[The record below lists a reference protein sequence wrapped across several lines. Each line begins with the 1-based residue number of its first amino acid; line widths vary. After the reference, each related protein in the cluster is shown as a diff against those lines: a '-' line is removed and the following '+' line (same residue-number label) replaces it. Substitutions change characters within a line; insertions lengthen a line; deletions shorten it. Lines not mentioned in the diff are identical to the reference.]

1 MVSVAPPDTGI
12 QSIRRIV
19 AIENHDTNARERG
32 NVNSRTLTEG
42 IYLRQSD
49 DRSVRGAAL
58 AAFDWDSIGFIWRDI
73 LMRGA
78 GYGLAVVGIIIV
90 LAGLVNH
97 FVLKQNPIAHTS
109 TIVIG
114 AGVVVAVVGAALT
127 FMGGSRS

>member
-1 MVSVAPPDTGI
+1 
-12 QSIRRIV
+12 
-19 AIENHDTNARERG
+19 
-32 NVNSRTLTEG
+32 
-42 IYLRQSD
+42 
-49 DRSVRGAAL
+49 
-58 AAFDWDSIGFIWRDI
+58 
-73 LMRGA
+73 MRGA

-127 FMGGSRS
+127 FLGGSRS

>member
-1 MVSVAPPDTGI
+1 
-12 QSIRRIV
+12 
-19 AIENHDTNARERG
+19 
-32 NVNSRTLTEG
+32 
-42 IYLRQSD
+42 
-49 DRSVRGAAL
+49 
-58 AAFDWDSIGFIWRDI
+58 
-73 LMRGA
+73 MRGA